1 MLEKLDDIAYNFLIC
16 GDGAAYE
23 GRGWDKMGAHTRSH
37 NKGSLGIGFVGNFET
52 TEPPENTLMAAQA
65 LIQEGIKL
73 GKLTLD
79 YNLYGQKQLK
89 NTISPGKYLFAKLEL
104 WPHFD
109 SSVNIKILK

>member
-1 MLEKLDDIAYNFLIC
+1 MQNGFDDIAYNFLIC

-23 GRGWDKMGAHTRSH
+23 GRGWDKIGSHTRGH

-52 TEPPENTLMAAQA
+52 TEPPENSLKAAQA

-73 GKLTLD
+73 GKLSHD

-89 NTISPGKYLFAKLEL
+89 NTLSPGKFLIAKIEL
-104 WPHFD
+104 WPHYD
-109 SSVNIKILK
+109 SSVLP